1 MTVRFRAATVAALL
15 LLAAA
20 LPALDIA
27 EIAKRLGT
35 PDPATIAWPDGKPA
49 SKAQIDLG
57 RTLFFDRRLS
67 SKQNLSCASCHN
79 PELGLGDGL
88 ALGIGGNGNRLGR
101 HSPHLYNLGW
111 TKVLYWDG
119 RASLLEQ
126 QALGPIQAKS
136 SMAMDLT
143 ELEDR
148 LKAVPAYVEAFK
160 VAFPAADA
168 TGEGAEITRVHI
180 GVALGSFERTL
191 VSRNAAFDRF
201 IAGQANALNAE
212 AQHGLELFVGKANC
226 IACHSGPNF
235 TNEGFHNL
243 GRKGTDTGR
252 AGITPGP
259 TAQNAF
265 KTPGLRNVA
274 LSAPY
279 MHDGSEPTLEA
290 VVRFYNRG
298 GDVPTPDPLV
308 RKLDLSETEIRDLVA
323 FLGALTDPV
332 VIPVPTVP

>member
-1 MTVRFRAATVAALL
+1 MFQCFRLPVVLL
-15 LLAAA
+15 VCVVGGV
-20 LPALDIA
+20 LPAVDIA
-27 EIAKRLGT
+27 DVVKRLGT
-35 PDPATIAWPDGKPA
+35 PDPATIPWPEGKPA
-49 SKAQIDLG
+49 TAAQIELG
-57 RTLFFDRRLS
+57 KTLFFDRRLS

-79 PELGLGDGL
+79 PELGFSDGM
-88 ALGIGGNGNRLGR
+88 ALGVGGNGNRLGR
-101 HSPHLYNLGW
+101 HSPHLFNLAW
-111 TKVLYWDG
+111 SKVLYWDG
-119 RASLLEQ
+119 RASVLEQ

-143 ELEDR
+143 ELEGR
-148 LKAVPAYVEAFK
+148 IKAVPAYVEAFK

-168 TGEGAEITRVHI
+168 TAEGAEITRVHI
-180 GVALGSFERTL
+180 GVALGAFERTL
-191 VSRNAAFDRF
+191 ISRNSGFDRF
-201 IAGQANALNAE
+201 IAGKATAMNAE

-226 IACHSGPNF
+226 IACHNGPNF
-235 TNEGFHNL
+235 TDESFHNL
-243 GRKGTDTGR
+243 GRKGSDTGR

-265 KTPGLRNVA
+265 KTPGLRNAA

-279 MHDGSEPTLEA
+279 MHDGSEPTLES

-308 RKLDLSETEIRDLVA
+308 RKLDLNEGEIRDLVA

-332 VIPVPTVP
+332 VIQVPQVP